1 MTMHSIF
8 KHSVI
13 NKFFAV
19 VMMSLLILLTS
30 MNFFVFPREDAGKQ
44 LTSIETID
52 CNTESF
58 PDDNKPSPTGPDE
71 KAPGNPVSISE
82 EYLHDQHETDAPF
95 SDNLIHQLLLVCS
108 KVRPPHTEL
117 ITPPPDLFS

>member
-1 MTMHSIF
+1 MT
-8 KHSVI
+8 
-13 NKFFAV
+13 A
-19 VMMSLLILLTS
+19 LLLLLTC
-30 MNFFVFPREDAGKQ
+30 MNYFVFPLDDADKQ
-44 LTSIETID
+44 LTSLVATDGGSE
-52 CNTESF
+52 NF

-82 EYLHDQHETDAPF
+82 EYLHDQNEADDSF

-108 KVRPPHTEL
+108 KVHPPHTEL

>member
-1 MTMHSIF
+1 MPAIN
-8 KHSVI
+8 KNSVL

-19 VMMSLLILLTS
+19 LMMALLLLLTS
-30 MNFFVFPREDAGKQ
+30 MNFFAFPIDGSGKQ
-44 LTSIETID
+44 LIASESAAG
-52 CNTESF
+52 NTENF

-82 EYLHDQHETDAPF
+82 EYLHDQHEADTYI
-95 SDNLIHQLLLVCS
+95 SDNLIHQRLLLCS
-108 KVRPPHTEL
+108 KVHPAHTEL